1 MIYIPPTCVSLR
13 SRWRIVPHGRYRGV
27 VHVRWRP
34 CERGF
39 VGFILIQRNDDMIP
53 GVEYHRSFGMA
64 AESIAMPRQSGVYP
78 ISLPKSG
85 IDVIIEADRKSQ
97 PLFRSEWLRIPS
109 MGGPHLKN
117 LKTRFKKPRRS
128 NPILWDENFRETI

>member
-1 MIYIPPTCVSLR
+1 
-13 SRWRIVPHGRYRGV
+13 
-27 VHVRWRP
+27 
-34 CERGF
+34 
-39 VGFILIQRNDDMIP
+39 MIP

-97 PLFRSEWLRIPS
+97 HLFRSELA
-109 MGGPHLKN
+109 
-117 LKTRFKKPRRS
+117 S
-128 NPILWDENFRETI
+128 NPVDGWSAFEKSENKIQEATSVEPNPLG